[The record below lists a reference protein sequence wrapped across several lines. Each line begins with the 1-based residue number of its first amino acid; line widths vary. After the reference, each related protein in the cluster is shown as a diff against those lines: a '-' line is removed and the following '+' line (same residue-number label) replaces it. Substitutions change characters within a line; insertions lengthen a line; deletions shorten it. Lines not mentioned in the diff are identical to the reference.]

1 MLDFTLWW
9 LWAGC
14 YVILALN
21 KKGYNECTF
30 LGHIYFVFPFSQ
42 AKLPVSNAAICC
54 KIEWDNRNYPW
65 LIETSP
71 HSMFTLCCF
80 APPATAAVSLAMKKT
95 FSNPSLRFH
104 ALWFLHFEPQNWNG
118 TWKIVF
124 MMFFPKLP
132 FLHTINAVIE
142 NAWVRWRIQVNCQCQ
157 SYLI

>member
-1 MLDFTLWW
+1 MPHDVHHVSKNAMNNWNLVPYLHWLRSYTLIILRASKQVLDFTLWW

-80 APPATAAVSLAMKKT
+80 APPAIPCSDRFSSTATHFRPLLR
-95 FSNPSLRFH
+95 PSH
-104 ALWFLHFEPQNWNG
+104 GLHV
-118 TWKIVF
+118 T
-124 MMFFPKLP
+124 LTT
-132 FLHTINAVIE
+132 L
-142 NAWVRWRIQVNCQCQ
+142 Q
-157 SYLI
+157 SKRKM